1 MQNNKSPCRDSLTKE
16 FYEVF
21 WEDLKTQFPKASSGM
36 TNLKKKI
43 MANWRQI
50 SVLNLIILFIKKYLP
65 FFISSN
71 QTAYVEG
78 RFIRYLTNSR
88 FLKINRVSSNS

>member
-1 MQNNKSPCRDSLTKE
+1 
-16 FYEVF
+16 
-21 WEDLKTQFPKASSGM
+21 
-36 TNLKKKI
+36 